1 MKFIYPRACN
11 WILSKHNRDG
21 TYTLKDCLC
30 GYEYTL
36 GSTIGFL
43 WRNLDGQ
50 TEPATILPRCTQHEI
65 SAMMDALEK
74 EGLIRHSRILDKS
87 KGSITYSLII
97 PNRHTRRDS
106 LPILFNYLLLAF
118 WCPSLIAGIYFFVD
132 NLFLFD
138 SSFIL
143 LGQLVGLLVG
153 CICHEAGHAIAGL
166 AYGARVLE
174 AGVLIQ
180 HGLPGAYVLLD
191 DSRVKRLQKVQIH
204 AGGVEANFLIA
215 GFALMLAT
223 ICSPFYGFFFGVALN
238 NLLLGLINLTFIDS
252 LDGMHIIETLL
263 GYKPLEVIKSKAMR
277 DALKRE
283 GLPGTLELSICYIL
297 KVMQL
302 IYPVLLTLN
311 VMEVVLW
318 VILIG
323 WS

>member
-50 TEPATILPRCTQHEI
+50 TEPATILPGCSRHEI

-74 EGLIRHSRILDKS
+74 EELIRHSRILDKS

-97 PNRHTRRDS
+97 PEHHTRRS
-106 LPILFNYLLLAF
+106 CLPVLFNYLLLACWF
-118 WCPSLIAGIYFFVD
+118 PVLVIGIHYFT
-132 NLFLFD
+132 NSLFLFD
-138 SSFIL
+138 SSYMF
-143 LGQLVGLLVG
+143 LGQLVGLMVG
-153 CICHEAGHAIAGL
+153 CIGHESGHAIVAL
-166 AYGARVLE
+166 AYGARFIE

-191 DSRVKRLQKVQIH
+191 DSHVKRLPKVQIH

-215 GFALMLAT
+215 GIALMLAT
-223 ICSPFYGFFFGVALN
+223 ICSSFYGFFFGVAFN

-252 LDGMHIIETLL
+252 LDGMHIIEPLL

-283 GLPGTLELSICYIL
+283 GLPGKLELSICYIL

-302 IYPVLLTLN
+302 VYPVLLTLN

>member
-21 TYTLKDCLC
+21 TYTLKDCLY
-30 GYEYTL
+30 GYRYIL
-36 GSTIGFL
+36 GPDISFL
-43 WRNLDGQ
+43 WHSLDGQ
-50 TEPATILPRCTQHEI
+50 TDPATILPRYSQYEV
-65 SAMMDALEK
+65 SAMMSALEK
-74 EGLIRHSRILDKS
+74 EGLVRYSRVLDKS

-97 PNRHTRRDS
+97 PHHHTRRS
-106 LPILFNYLLLAF
+106 CLPVLFNYLLLAF
-118 WCPSLIAGIYFFVD
+118 WFPVLVIGIHCFT
-132 NLFLFD
+132 NRLFLFD
-138 SSFIL
+138 SSYML

-153 CICHEAGHAIAGL
+153 CICHEAGHSIAGL

-174 AGVLIQ
+174 AGCLIQ

-191 DSRVKRLQKVQIH
+191 DSHVKRLPKVQIY
-204 AGGVEANFLIA
+204 AGGVEANFFIA
-215 GFALMLAT
+215 GIALVLAT
-223 ICSPFYGFFFGVALN
+223 ICSSFYGFFFGVAFD

-263 GYKPLEVIKSKAMR
+263 GYKPLEIIKRKAMR

-283 GLPGTLELSICYIL
+283 GLPGKLELSICYIL

-302 IYPVLLTLN
+302 VYPVLLTLN

-318 VILIG
+318 LILIV
-323 WS
+323 

>member
-30 GYEYTL
+30 GCEYTL

-50 TEPATILPRCTQHEI
+50 TDPATILPNCSQHEV
-65 SAMMDALEK
+65 SAMMDSLEK
-74 EGLIRHSRILDKS
+74 EELIRHSRILDKS
-87 KGSITYSLII
+87 TGSITYSLII
-97 PNRHTRRDS
+97 PEHHTRRS
-106 LPILFNYLLLAF
+106 YLPVLFNYLLLAF
-118 WCPSLIAGIYFFVD
+118 WFPVLVIGIHCFA
-132 NLFLFD
+132 NSLFLFD
-138 SSFIL
+138 STYIL

-153 CICHEAGHAIAGL
+153 CVGHESGHSIVAL
-166 AYGARVLE
+166 AYGARFIE

-191 DSRVKRLQKVQIH
+191 DSHVKRLPKVQIH

-215 GFALMLAT
+215 GIALTLAT
-223 ICSPFYGFFFGVALN
+223 FCSSFYGIFFGVAFN

-263 GYKPLEVIKSKAMR
+263 GYKPLEVIKSKVMR

-283 GLPGTLELSICYIL
+283 GLPGRLELSICYIL

-302 IYPVLLTLN
+302 VYPVLLTLN

-318 VILIG
+318 LILIV
-323 WS
+323 